1 MFVGKTIEGGGR
13 PDLVGN
19 GPACG
24 VCDCDLGVV
33 EAVAVTVLGRVA
45 KGEGL
50 GDMVFAGFAGTVEG
64 LGDVAVD
71 GFAVAADADGF
82 GEGAVVVGLALDVW
96 FCLKRKFGT

>member
-1 MFVGKTIEGGGR
+1 MFVGKTTEGGGR

-50 GDMVFAGFAGTVEG
+50 GDMVFAGFVVTVEGDG

-82 GEGAVVVGLALDVW
+82 GEGAVVVGLALDV
-96 FCLKRKFGT
+96 